1 MRRYRSQ
8 RIQKTLIALSGAALA
23 STMMFTS
30 AQSLSTNDNLV
41 NGGKNYYQTK
51 IDSQLHKA
59 LKAKKEE
66 KHIKKRKNIKRK
78 IEETS

>member
-30 AQSLSTNDNLV
+30 AQSI
-41 NGGKNYYQTK
+41 GGQDYKKSSPTYSYYKTK
-51 IDSQLHKA
+51 IDSQIHKA
-59 LKAKKEE
+59 VKANKEE
-66 KHIKKRKNIKRK
+66 KHKNRKSKVLK
-78 IEETS
+78 TEE

>member
-8 RIQKTLIALSGAALA
+8 RIQKTLMALSGAALA

-30 AQSLSTNDNLV
+30 AQNMNQ
-41 NGGKNYYQTK
+41 NGRHPIDSPSYRYYQTK

-59 LKAKKEE
+59 TKDTRGLKHETKKLR
-66 KHIKKRKNIKRK
+66 IKKNQK
-78 IEETS
+78 I

>member
-30 AQSLSTNDNLV
+30 AQNLPQTNNSATL
-41 NGGKNYYQTK
+41 GYYQTK
-51 IDSQLHKA
+51 TNSQLHKA
-59 LKAKKEE
+59 AKDTKGLKHQNKKV
-66 KHIKKRKNIKRK
+66 KIKKIYK
-78 IEETS
+78 E

>member
-23 STMMFTS
+23 STMMFS
-30 AQSLSTNDNLV
+30 NAQSIQTPSASYE
-41 NGGKNYYQTK
+41 YYKTK

-59 LKAKKEE
+59 EKANKEE
-66 KHIKKRKNIKRK
+66 KHKSKKQKVVKENKL
-78 IEETS
+78 